1 MNIAD
6 FEQQVRGAQKRLDEI
21 LQATNRESARTDSF
35 LEGLTEELHVS
46 LEELYVALEELNV
59 QNEELKIGQKALV
72 AERKRYQNLFELAP
86 DGYLVTD
93 LNGVIR
99 EANWAAATMLGI
111 PQEFLVGKP
120 LVNYV
125 IDTDRKKFRSKLN
138 ELPSLRRLTDW
149 EIQMQ
154 PRKRE
159 PFPVAIAISTI
170 RDSMGEITDL
180 RWIIRDI
187 TRLKQAEAAIRDQLA
202 AEKQISEL
210 KSRIIQTISHE
221 FRTPLTVVRTS
232 TEILEHYGDQLDRPK
247 REEYFR
253 RMKAAIQYT
262 TRLFDG
268 VLILDEV
275 ESERLEIQPSQIHLE
290 QFCQKLVDE
299 VQLTSEVAHT
309 VHFVYE
315 GEQRPVNFDRN
326 LLQQVFGNLLSN
338 AVSYSSE
345 SSNIYVRLTQEEH
358 QVIFQV
364 QDEGVGISA
373 EDQAHLFEPFYK
385 IGNGKNASGA
395 GLGLAI
401 AKRIVDLHRGTITL
415 HSEVGVGTTV
425 TVTLPLSNPIDELKI
440 STELT

>member
-6 FEQQVRGAQKRLDEI
+6 FEQQVRGAQKRLDNI
-21 LQATNRESARTDSF
+21 LQATKRESAQPDSF

-59 QNEELKIGQKALV
+59 QNEELKIGQRAIV

-111 PQEFLVGKP
+111 PQEFLVHKP
-120 LVNYV
+120 LINYV
-125 IDTDRKKFRSKLN
+125 IDTDRRKFRNKLN

-170 RDSMGEITDL
+170 RDSTGEITDL

-232 TEILEHYGDQLDRPK
+232 TEILEHYGDQLDRSK

-275 ESERLEIQPSQIHLE
+275 ESERLEIQPSPIDLQ
-290 QFCQKLVDE
+290 QFCQKLIDE

-309 VHFVYE
+309 FHFDHQ
-315 GEQRPVNFDRN
+315 GEQPVSFDRN

-345 SSNIYVRLTQEEH
+345 SSNIYVRLTQEEK
-358 QVIFQV
+358 QIIFQV
-364 QDEGVGISA
+364 QDEGFGISA
-373 EDQAHLFEPFYK
+373 EDQVHLFEPFYK
-385 IGNGKNASGA
+385 IGDSKNSSGA

>member
-6 FEQQVRGAQKRLDEI
+6 FEQQVRGAQNRLDNI
-21 LQATNRESARTDSF
+21 LQAASRNSAQSDSF
-35 LEGLTEELHVS
+35 DLSLEGLTEELHVS
-46 LEELYVALEELNV
+46 LEELYVALEELNT
-59 QNEELKIGQKALV
+59 QNEELKISQKALV

-93 LNGVIR
+93 LNGMIR

-120 LVNYV
+120 LINYV
-125 IDTDRKKFRSKLN
+125 IDADRRRFRNKLS
-138 ELPSLRRLTDW
+138 ELLSLRRLTDW

-170 RDSMGEITDL
+170 RNSAGEITDM

-187 TRLKQAEAAIRDQLA
+187 SQLKQAEAAIRDQLA
-202 AEKQISEL
+202 AEKQLSEL

-232 TEILEHYGDQLDRPK
+232 IEILEHYSDQLDEAK
-247 REEYFR
+247 KENYFH

-262 TRLFDG
+262 TRLFEG

-275 ESERLEIQPSQIHLE
+275 ESNRLEMQPSPVQLE
-290 QFCQKLVDE
+290 QFCQELIDE
-299 VQLTSEVAHT
+299 VQLTSAIAHT
-309 VHFVYE
+309 IHFAHE
-315 GEQRPVNFDRN
+315 GEQRPASFDRT
-326 LLQQVFGNLLSN
+326 LLKQVFGNLLSN
-338 AVSYSSE
+338 AVNYSSD
-345 SSNIYVRLTQEEH
+345 SSNIYVKLTHEET
-358 QVIFQV
+358 QVIFQI

-373 EDQAHLFEPFYK
+373 EELPHLFEPFYK
-385 IGNGKNASGA
+385 IGNGKNSSGA

-401 AKRIVDLHRGTITL
+401 AKRIVDLHGGTITL
-415 HSEVGVGTTV
+415 HSEVGIGTTV
-425 TVTLPLSNPIDELKI
+425 TVTLPLSNPTDEP
-440 STELT
+440 